1 MDDKVN
7 AFHLL
12 FNPILDLHAPIKNIK
27 IQSRPN
33 PFVTVEIRSEIKLE
47 INGESSPEKQMTLW
61 FGQNIENKEMK
72 LNASYVLLN
81 KSMSNSRLRI
91 TPTTKDVCAKQ
102 FEH

>member
-1 MDDKVN
+1 MAPWSIVDVFDDVDDKVN

-47 INGESSPEKQMTLW
+47 INGESSLEKQMTLW

-72 LNASYVLLN
+72 L
-81 KSMSNSRLRI
+81 

-102 FEH
+102 FKH